1 MAKLSKTENAIL
13 EAILNDPFISQAK
26 IATDLNLARSTIAVQ
41 ISQLIDKGLLAGR
54 GYILPKSQKVVCIG
68 GIAFNRK
75 YSLST
80 PPVLGTSNPAI
91 STKSYGGVI
100 RNIAEN
106 MARMDVDVCLISI
119 IVDLARFKS
128 VAIIGNDESGKE
140 LRSQIRNLG
149 VDTSQISISNDKPTA
164 EYIAIFDDK
173 NELVMGIASMDIL
186 DQITPSLIE
195 ESWSS
200 IRSSDWVI
208 LDCNLPKETIEK
220 ILEIKENANFMIAV
234 DTVSVS
240 KAKRLP
246 SNLSQIDILFTNKD
260 EAISV
265 LGLDDNLKTYKL
277 DEITTQLR
285 STGAKGVVLTDGP
298 NGHLVNI
305 GNEAFTSPAISSN
318 VKNVSGAGDAFVAGF
333 ISTIR
338 SGSTVREA
346 SNMGAALSALTVES
360 HLDVRQD
367 LNNKLLSEY
376 LKSKKIIKE
385 HL

>member
-13 EAILNDPFISQAK
+13 ETILNDPFISQAK

-80 PPVLGTSNPAI
+80 PTVLGTSNPAI

-106 MARMDVDVCLISI
+106 MARMDVDVCLIS
-119 IVDLARFKS
+119 
-128 VAIIGNDESGKE
+128 IIGNDESGKE

-220 ILEIKENANFMIAV
+220 ILEIKENANFMVAV

-277 DEITTQLR
+277 DEITKQLR

-376 LKSKKIIKE
+376 LISKKIIKE

>member
-13 EAILNDPFISQAK
+13 EVILNDPFISQAK

-119 IVDLARFKS
+119 I
-128 VAIIGNDESGKE
+128 GNDESGKE

-220 ILEIKENANFMIAV
+220 ILEIKENANFMVAV

-376 LKSKKIIKE
+376 LISKKIIKE

>member
-13 EAILNDPFISQAK
+13 ETILNDPFISQAK

-41 ISQLIDKGLLAGR
+41 ISQLIDKGHLAGR

-119 IVDLARFKS
+119 IGK
-128 VAIIGNDESGKE
+128 DESGKE

-220 ILEIKENANFMIAV
+220 ILEIKENANFMLAV

-376 LKSKKIIKE
+376 LISKKIIKE

>member
-100 RNIAEN
+100 RNITEN
-106 MARMDVDVCLISI
+106 MARMDVDVCLIS
-119 IVDLARFKS
+119 
-128 VAIIGNDESGKE
+128 IIGNDESGKE

-195 ESWSS
+195 DSWLS

-220 ILEIKENANFMIAV
+220 ILEIKENAHFKVAV

-246 SNLSQIDILFTNKD
+246 TDLSQIDILFTNKD
-260 EAISV
+260 EAISI
-265 LGLDDNLKTYKL
+265 LGMNDTLKTYKL
-277 DEITTQLR
+277 DKITTQLR
-285 STGAKGVVLTDGP
+285 SRGARGVVLTDGP

-367 LNNKLLSEY
+367 LNNKLLNEY
-376 LKSKKIIKE
+376 LISKKIIKE

>member
-100 RNIAEN
+100 RNITEN
-106 MARMDVDVCLISI
+106 MARMDVDVCLIS
-119 IVDLARFKS
+119 
-128 VAIIGNDESGKE
+128 IIGNDESGKE

-186 DQITPSLIE
+186 DQITPKLIE
-195 ESWSS
+195 DSWSS

-220 ILEIKENANFMIAV
+220 ILEIKENAHFKVAV

-246 SNLSQIDILFTNKD
+246 TDLSQIDILFTNKD
-260 EAISV
+260 EAISI
-265 LGLDDNLKTYKL
+265 LGMNDTLKTYKL
-277 DEITTQLR
+277 DKITTQLR
-285 STGAKGVVLTDGP
+285 SRGARGVVLTDGP

-367 LNNKLLSEY
+367 LNNKLLNEY
-376 LKSKKIIKE
+376 LISKKIIKE

>member
-100 RNIAEN
+100 RNITEN
-106 MARMDVDVCLISI
+106 MARMDVDVCLIS
-119 IVDLARFKS
+119 
-128 VAIIGNDESGKE
+128 IIGNDESGKE

-186 DQITPSLIE
+186 DQITPKLIE
-195 ESWSS
+195 DSWSS

-220 ILEIKENANFMIAV
+220 ILELKENAHFMVAV

-246 SNLSQIDILFTNKD
+246 SDLSQIDILFTNKD

-265 LGLDDNLKTYKL
+265 LGMNDTLKTYKL
-277 DEITTQLR
+277 DKITTQLR
-285 STGAKGVVLTDGP
+285 SRGAKGVVLTDGP
-298 NGHLVNI
+298 NGHLVDI

-333 ISTIR
+333 ISTIQ

-367 LNNKLLSEY
+367 LNNKLLNEY
-376 LKSKKIIKE
+376 LISKKIIKE

>member
-13 EAILNDPFISQAK
+13 ETILNDPFISQAK

-91 STKSYGGVI
+91 SKKSYGGVI

-119 IVDLARFKS
+119 IGK
-128 VAIIGNDESGKE
+128 DESGKE

-220 ILEIKENANFMIAV
+220 ILEIKENANFMVAV

-376 LKSKKIIKE
+376 LISKKIIKE

>member
-100 RNIAEN
+100 RNITEN
-106 MARMDVDVCLISI
+106 MARMDVDVCLIS
-119 IVDLARFKS
+119 
-128 VAIIGNDESGKE
+128 IIGNDESGKE

-186 DQITPSLIE
+186 DQITPKLIE
-195 ESWSS
+195 DSWSS
-200 IRSSDWVI
+200 IRSGDWVI

-220 ILEIKENANFMIAV
+220 ILEIKENAHFKVAV

-246 SNLSQIDILFTNKD
+246 TDLSQIDILFTNKD
-260 EAISV
+260 EAISI
-265 LGLDDNLKTYKL
+265 LGMNDTLKTYKL
-277 DEITTQLR
+277 DKITTQLR
-285 STGAKGVVLTDGP
+285 SRGARGVVLTDGP

-367 LNNKLLSEY
+367 LNNKLLNEY
-376 LKSKKIIKE
+376 LISKKIIKE

>member
-13 EAILNDPFISQAK
+13 ETILNDPFISQAK

-100 RNIAEN
+100 RNITEN
-106 MARMDVDVCLISI
+106 MARMDVDVCLIS
-119 IVDLARFKS
+119 
-128 VAIIGNDESGKE
+128 IIGNDESGKE

-149 VDTSQISISNDKPTA
+149 VDTSQISISKDKPTA

-195 ESWSS
+195 DSWLS

-220 ILEIKENANFMIAV
+220 ILEIKENANFMVAV

-277 DEITTQLR
+277 DKIATQLR
-285 STGAKGVVLTDGP
+285 SRGAKGVVLTDGP

-305 GNEAFTSPAISSN
+305 GNEAFNSPAISSN
-318 VKNVSGAGDAFVAGF
+318 VENVSGAGDAFVAGF

-376 LKSKKIIKE
+376 LISKKIIKE

>member
-100 RNIAEN
+100 RNITEN
-106 MARMDVDVCLISI
+106 MARMDVDVCLIS
-119 IVDLARFKS
+119 
-128 VAIIGNDESGKE
+128 IIGNDESGKE

-220 ILEIKENANFMIAV
+220 ILEIKENAHFKVAV

-246 SNLSQIDILFTNKD
+246 TDLSQIDIIFTNKD
-260 EAISV
+260 EAISI
-265 LGLDDNLKTYKL
+265 LGMNDTLKAYKL
-277 DEITTQLR
+277 DKITTQLR
-285 STGAKGVVLTDGP
+285 SRGARGVVLTDGP

-367 LNNKLLSEY
+367 LNNKLLNEY
-376 LKSKKIIKE
+376 LISKKIIKE

>member
-100 RNIAEN
+100 RNITEN
-106 MARMDVDVCLISI
+106 MARMDVDVCLIS
-119 IVDLARFKS
+119 
-128 VAIIGNDESGKE
+128 IIGNDESGKE

-220 ILEIKENANFMIAV
+220 ILEIKENAHFKVAV

-246 SNLSQIDILFTNKD
+246 TDLSQIDILFTNKD
-260 EAISV
+260 EAISI
-265 LGLDDNLKTYKL
+265 LGMNDTLKTYKL
-277 DEITTQLR
+277 DKITTQLR
-285 STGAKGVVLTDGP
+285 SRGARGVVLTDGP

-367 LNNKLLSEY
+367 LNNKLLNEY
-376 LKSKKIIKE
+376 LISKKIIKE

>member
-100 RNIAEN
+100 RNITEN
-106 MARMDVDVCLISI
+106 MARMDVDVCLIS
-119 IVDLARFKS
+119 
-128 VAIIGNDESGKE
+128 IIGNDESGKE

-220 ILEIKENANFMIAV
+220 ILEIKENAHFKVAV

-246 SNLSQIDILFTNKD
+246 TDLSQIDILFTNKD
-260 EAISV
+260 EAISI
-265 LGLDDNLKTYKL
+265 LGMNDTLKAYKL
-277 DEITTQLR
+277 DKITTQLR
-285 STGAKGVVLTDGP
+285 SRGARGVVLTDGP

-367 LNNKLLSEY
+367 LNNKLLNEY
-376 LKSKKIIKE
+376 LISKKIIKE

>member
-1 MAKLSKTENAIL
+1 MTNSFLS
-13 EAILNDPFISQAK
+13 SK
-26 IATDLNLARSTIAVQ
+26 IAI
-41 ISQLIDKGLLAGR
+41 
-54 GYILPKSQKVVCIG
+54 
-68 GIAFNRK
+68 
-75 YSLST
+75 YS
-80 PPVLGTSNPAI
+80 
-91 STKSYGGVI
+91 
-100 RNIAEN
+100 
-106 MARMDVDVCLISI
+106 
-119 IVDLARFKS
+119 
-128 VAIIGNDESGKE
+128 
-140 LRSQIRNLG
+140 
-149 VDTSQISISNDKPTA
+149 A

-220 ILEIKENANFMIAV
+220 ILEIKENANFMVAV

-376 LKSKKIIKE
+376 LISKKIIKE

>member
-100 RNIAEN
+100 RNITEN
-106 MARMDVDVCLISI
+106 MARMDVDVCLIS
-119 IVDLARFKS
+119 
-128 VAIIGNDESGKE
+128 IIGNDESGKE

-186 DQITPSLIE
+186 DQITPKLIE
-195 ESWSS
+195 DSWSS

-220 ILEIKENANFMIAV
+220 ILEIKENAHFKVAV

-246 SNLSQIDILFTNKD
+246 TDLSQIDIIFTNKD
-260 EAISV
+260 EAISI
-265 LGLDDNLKTYKL
+265 LGMNDTLKTYKL
-277 DEITTQLR
+277 DKITTQLR
-285 STGAKGVVLTDGP
+285 SRGARGVVLTDGP

-367 LNNKLLSEY
+367 LNNKLLNEY
-376 LKSKKIIKE
+376 LISKKIIKE

>member
-100 RNIAEN
+100 RNITEN
-106 MARMDVDVCLISI
+106 MARMDVDVCLIS
-119 IVDLARFKS
+119 
-128 VAIIGNDESGKE
+128 IIGNDESGKE

-186 DQITPSLIE
+186 DQITPNLIE

-220 ILEIKENANFMIAV
+220 ILEIKENAHFKVAV

-246 SNLSQIDILFTNKD
+246 TDLSQIDILFTNKD
-260 EAISV
+260 EAISI
-265 LGLDDNLKTYKL
+265 LGMNDTLKTYKL
-277 DEITTQLR
+277 DKITTQLR
-285 STGAKGVVLTDGP
+285 SRGARGVVLTDGP

-367 LNNKLLSEY
+367 LNNKLLNEY
-376 LKSKKIIKE
+376 LISKKIIKE

>member
-80 PPVLGTSNPAI
+80 TPVLGTSNPAI

-106 MARMDVDVCLISI
+106 MARMDVDVCLIS
-119 IVDLARFKS
+119 
-128 VAIIGNDESGKE
+128 IIGNDESGKE

-220 ILEIKENANFMIAV
+220 ILEIKENANFMLAV

-376 LKSKKIIKE
+376 LISKKIIKE

>member
-13 EAILNDPFISQAK
+13 EAILNDPFINQAK

-100 RNIAEN
+100 RNITEN
-106 MARMDVDVCLISI
+106 MARMDVDVCLIS
-119 IVDLARFKS
+119 
-128 VAIIGNDESGKE
+128 IIGNDESGKE

-186 DQITPSLIE
+186 DQITPKLIE
-195 ESWSS
+195 DSWSS

-220 ILEIKENANFMIAV
+220 ILEIKENAHFKVAV

-246 SNLSQIDILFTNKD
+246 TDLSQIDIIFTNKD
-260 EAISV
+260 EAISI
-265 LGLDDNLKTYKL
+265 LGMNDTLKTYKL
-277 DEITTQLR
+277 DKITTQLR
-285 STGAKGVVLTDGP
+285 SRGARGVVLTDGP

-333 ISTIR
+333 ISTIQ

-367 LNNKLLSEY
+367 LNNKLLNEY
-376 LKSKKIIKE
+376 LISKKIIKE